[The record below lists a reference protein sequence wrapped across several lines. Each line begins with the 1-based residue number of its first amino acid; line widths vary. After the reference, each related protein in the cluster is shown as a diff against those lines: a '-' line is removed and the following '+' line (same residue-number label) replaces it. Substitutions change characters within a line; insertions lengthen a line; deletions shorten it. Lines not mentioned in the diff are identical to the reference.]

1 MADQAKIKDVE
12 ALESFRSSL
21 IIFQSKAKLAL
32 EEVQQDIKRTRL
44 WLQNDVRVHWES
56 QLKRRLRI
64 LDQANAE
71 LDSARFSALVDN
83 PTLQQMQVRKAKR
96 LVEEAEEKIRII
108 KKWTRDFDHL
118 ADPLHRRLDGLTYY
132 LDNDIPRGTAFLHQA
147 VQTLEA
153 YQQVGRDLASS

>member
-12 ALESFRSSL
+12 ALESFRSAL
-21 IIFQSKAKLAL
+21 IVFQNKAKVAL

-44 WLQNDVRVHWES
+44 WLQNDIWSYWEG
-56 QLKRRLRI
+56 QLKRRQRV

-71 LDSARFSALVDN
+71 LMSARLSALVDN

-96 LVEEAEEKIRII
+96 LVEEAEEKLRTV
-108 KKWTRDFDHL
+108 KKWNRDFDHA
-118 ADPLHRRLDGLTYY
+118 ADPLHRRLEALTFY
-132 LDNDIPRGTAFLHQA
+132 LDNDIPRAAAFLHQA

-153 YQQVGRDLASS
+153 YQQVGKESV